1 MGLLE
6 KAGKIKDDDKPKK
19 AAAKAKTV
27 KAKPVK
33 AAKAKPVKKAKP
45 AREPREKK
53 AREPRVMPDNFKLA
67 GKAGIFARKSK
78 IAYTSASLRAWSL
91 PDFAATIRSHPVDS
105 GRA

>member
-19 AAAKAKTV
+19 AAAKTKTV

-33 AAKAKPVKKAKP
+33 ETKLKPVKKAKP

-53 AREPRVMPDNFKLA
+53 VREPRIMPDNFKLA
-67 GKAGIFARKSK
+67 GKAGIFARKLVDL
-78 IAYTSASLRAWSL
+78 IVSLSL
-91 PDFAATIRSHPVDS
+91 IHI
-105 GRA
+105 

>member
-45 AREPREKK
+45 TREPPVR
-53 AREPRVMPDNFKLA
+53 RP
-67 GKAGIFARKSK
+67 FAHVSSK
-78 IAYTSASLRAWSL
+78 
-91 PDFAATIRSHPVDS
+91 
-105 GRA
+105 

>member
-19 AAAKAKTV
+19 AASKVKAA

-33 AAKAKPVKKAKP
+33 EAKVKPVKKAKP

-53 AREPRVMPDNFKLA
+53 VREPRVMPDNFKLA
-67 GKAGIFARKSK
+67 GKAGVFARKLVDMIVSYAGIVGL
-78 IAYTSASLRAWSL
+78 IA
-91 PDFAATIRSHPVDS
+91 
-105 GRA
+105 